1 MMIQG
6 SNHAKYND
14 NYYVSEDGKVWSVKK
29 NGYISSCLNKTTGYY
44 QVSINGKTVNLHTVV
59 CTAFHK
65 DKNLGDE
72 VHHKDNDRTNNSE
85 SNLEWVSH
93 RENTSSEN
101 RKRKKDTSGWLSSE
115 QYNDLFNE
123 YATGNYTQTTITTW
137 ANAEFKRDSSKQV
150 YGSILNGTKFES
162 RYQQLPKDVVDN
174 VSEVTL
180 RNTKYKR

>member
-29 NGYISSCLNKTTGYY
+29 NGYISSCFNKTTGYY
-44 QVSINGKTVNLHTVV
+44 QVSINGKTTNLHIVV
-59 CTAFHK
+59 CTAFRGNK
-65 DKNLGDE
+65 KQGDE
-72 VHHKDNDRTNNSE
+72 VHHKDNDRTNNHE
-85 SNLEWVSH
+85 SNLKWVSH
-93 RENTSSEN
+93 RENTSSKN

-115 QYNDLFNE
+115 QYNDLFKE
-123 YATGNYTQTTITTW
+123 YATGNYTQTTITIW

-174 VSEVTL
+174 VSKVTL
-180 RNTKYKR
+180 SNTKYKR